1 MTTKHLTTVLL
12 LVASLA
18 LAGPALAQS
27 DPCKELSKL
36 AELSRIADL
45 AQLGQLSQ
53 LADLPQLEVLSE
65 LADLPQLGQALQ
77 SRDLACLR
85 ALSRLGALGQVR
97 QPSRRSGPQQTE
109 RFTKTFRVGRAGSLD
124 LSNVSGDI
132 TVTAGPGEDIVIDAT
147 KRTRQGAD
155 AQRELQ
161 SVTIEAVERAGR
173 VEVHTR
179 YPERASNIHTSVD
192 YVVTVP
198 AGASVN
204 VHSLAGDIHVT
215 GVKGALRADAISGD
229 VGIENADQIEQLKS
243 FSGDVTVS
251 GGAGTDV
258 RVSVINGDL
267 TLRNV
272 KARSLDV
279 TAVSG
284 DVKVIDAAADRA
296 GVKTFSGGIEYT
308 GPFAHNG
315 RYDFRTH
322 TGDVRLMVTS
332 DTGFEITADTFD
344 GSIQSAVPLTLKG
357 GELPAPRG
365 RRAVLV
371 RREMKGTY
379 GDGSALVT
387 VSTFSGDVTLAKR

>member
-27 DPCKELSKL
+27 DPCKERSKL
-36 AELSRIADL
+36 AELSRLADL

-53 LADLPQLEVLSE
+53 LAALSQLEALSQV
-65 LADLPQLGQALQ
+65 ADLPQLGQLPP
-77 SRDLACLR
+77 SRDLSRFRDLSRLR
-85 ALSRLGALGQVR
+85 ALGQDR
-97 QPSRRSGPQQTE
+97 QPSRRSGPEQTE
-109 RFTKTFRVGRAGSLD
+109 RFTKTFRVGRTGSLD

-147 KRTRQGAD
+147 KRTRRGAD
-155 AQRELQ
+155 AQGALQ

-179 YPERASNIHTSVD
+179 YPERANNIHTSVD

-204 VHSLAGDIHVT
+204 VHSISGDIHVT

-258 RVSVINGDL
+258 RASVINGDL

-279 TAVSG
+279 MTVSG

-296 GVKTFSGGIEYT
+296 GVKTISGAIEYT
-308 GPFAHNG
+308 GPFARNG
-315 RYDFRTH
+315 RYEFKAH
-322 TGDVRLMVTS
+322 SGDVRLMVTS
-332 DTGFEITADTFD
+332 NTGFEINADTFS
-344 GSIQSAVPLTLKG
+344 GSIQSTVPLTLKE

-387 VSTFSGDVTLAKR
+387 VSTFSGDVTIAKR